1 MNVMNDFKLKGQ
13 VALVTGGARHLGYDM
28 ADALAEA
35 GADVI
40 VTSRDAES
48 AKAAAEQ
55 LRKTRGVDAMGMGVN
70 VVDHAEVAEM
80 AKKAAAWKGHL
91 DILINNAGG
100 TPPGTSPAWLFDRDP
115 KAIAELLNVNLLGTI
130 YCCQEVGRIMAAQK
144 SGRIINIASIAA
156 LVGRDR
162 KMYQR
167 NKMNGQPVDYA
178 AAKAGIVGLTYDL
191 AAMMGPFG
199 VRVNAISPGGFAR
212 KQPGDFE
219 RDYSERTALG
229 RMGRDGIDL
238 KGAALFLASPA
249 SDYVTGHN
257 LVVDGGFVIWH

>member
-1 MNVMNDFKLKGQ
+1 MNVMDDFKLKGKI
-13 VALVTGGARHLGYDM
+13 ALVTGGARHLGYDM

-35 GADVI
+35 GADLI
-40 VTSRDAES
+40 ITSRDAES
-48 AKAAAEQ
+48 AQAAAEK
-55 LRKTRGVDAMGMGVN
+55 LRTTRGVDAFGMGVN
-70 VVDHAEVAEM
+70 VTVHAEVAEM
-80 AKKAAAWKGHL
+80 AKKAAAWKGRI

-100 TPPGTSPAWLFDRDP
+100 TPPSPSPAWLFDRDP
-115 KAIAELLNVNLLGTI
+115 KVIADLINVNLLGTI
-130 YCCQEVGRIMAAQK
+130 YSCQEVGRIMCAQK
-144 SGRIINIASIAA
+144 SGAIVNIASIAG

-178 AAKAGIVGLTYDL
+178 AAKAGVIGVTYDL

-212 KQPGDFE
+212 NQPGNFE